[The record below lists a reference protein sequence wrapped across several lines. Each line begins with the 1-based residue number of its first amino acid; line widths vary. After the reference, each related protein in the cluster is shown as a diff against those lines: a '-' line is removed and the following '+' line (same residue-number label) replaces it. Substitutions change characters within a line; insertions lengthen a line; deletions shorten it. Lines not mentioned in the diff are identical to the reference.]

1 MQEYYGVR
9 GWSRDGVPT
18 GEKLLEL
25 GLPLDIAG

>member
-9 GWSRDGVPT
+9 GWSKDGVPT

-25 GLPLDIAG
+25 GLISIN